1 MQHPLI
7 ISLLLSLPLYYF
19 FDRNTLKLER
29 YIQKNYPL
37 EWRKAMKNPM
47 RMNFR
52 DMKMVRRVF
61 LRDSLKFGFL
71 SQQADP
77 HIAKLLK
84 TEKQL
89 LIAAIILAA
98 VGMIA
103 EKFT

>member
-1 MQHPLI
+1 MQQPLL
-7 ISLLLSLPLYYF
+7 ISLLLSLPLYY
-19 FDRNTLKLER
+19 L
-29 YIQKNYPL
+29 
-37 EWRKAMKNPM
+37 
-47 RMNFR
+47 
-52 DMKMVRRVF
+52 